1 MTANVFVVLAALIS
15 GPLTAMIIAWERDR
29 SAVRMGRFVDKL
41 TKWRPD
47 QGHMLSTDPINRQR
61 YLAAN
66 PKDRRLFDL
75 AIEGGHLISSFGQDY
90 HLRVRIEMDAFLNRH
105 R

>member
-1 MTANVFVVLAALIS
+1 MGMTANVFVVLAALIS

-47 QGHMLSTDPINRQR
+47 QGHMLSTNPINRQK
-61 YLAAN
+61 YQTTN
-66 PKDRRLFDL
+66 PKKHQQKKHTNKKNHQNTTNNQNNQHQKRNK
-75 AIEGGHLISSFGQDY
+75 
-90 HLRVRIEMDAFLNRH
+90 MDAF
-105 R
+105 